1 MSGLR
6 PTLLPAQPF
15 EPKPLFFLAM
25 RAGDEETALVGRLVL
40 ALDPRQ
46 AMNRRR
52 RPQQDLGPPR
62 ECAGSGLG
70 QRDRVAFLVGRR
82 RISVDLVQKQVARR
96 HRAQADRAVGAG
108 DHQQTRRKLLRQ
120 HGVAGVARSRRPH
133 ALPQRRALA
142 DQRIDALA
150 REALGEFD
158 GRLHREHRPGRVVDH
173 VADPVVAA
181 FREADLRRLH
191 HHDAP
196 RRVHWRERVDDL
208 PDVGSAIR
216 PITSGLR
223 RGARAQ
229 QSMSIRPL
237 RNGERRVGQ
246 QSAAPSLAQ
255 LIGAVEPKEII

>member
-1 MSGLR
+1 
-6 PTLLPAQPF
+6 
-15 EPKPLFFLAM
+15 
-25 RAGDEETALVGRLVL
+25 
-40 ALDPRQ
+40 
-46 AMNRRR
+46 MNRRR
-52 RPQQDLGPPR
+52 GTEQNLGAPR
-62 ECAGSGLG
+62 ECARARLG
-70 QRDRVAFLVGRR
+70 QRDRIAFLVGRR
-82 RISVDLVQKQVARR
+82 RISVDLVEKQVARR

-108 DHQQTRRKLLRQ
+108 DDQQTRRKLLRQ
-120 HGVAGVARSRRPH
+120 NRVAGIARARRPH

-150 REALGEFD
+150 REALGKLD

-196 RRVHWRERVDDL
+196 RRVHRRQRVDDL
-208 PDVGSAIR
+208 PDVGSSVR
-216 PITSGLR
+216 PVPAGLR

-229 QSMSIRPL
+229 QPMPVRPL
-237 RNGERRVGQ
+237 GNRERRIGQ